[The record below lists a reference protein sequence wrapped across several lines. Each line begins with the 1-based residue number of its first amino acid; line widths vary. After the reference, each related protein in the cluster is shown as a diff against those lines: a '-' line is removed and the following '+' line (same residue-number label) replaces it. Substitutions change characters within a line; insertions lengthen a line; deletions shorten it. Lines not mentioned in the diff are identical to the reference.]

1 MKEVRVAI
9 FIDYYNTMNEF
20 NREIDT
26 QVEYFKDH
34 KKHAM
39 YPYLLSNRELK
50 KPINYFKRNVWRS
63 FNQILMKY
71 LSEKIGV
78 ATYDHIGTFI
88 TLGIR
93 KEYKKKA
100 SDDRKTYEKLMEI
113 SQLDGF
119 IVHFELSRHNEE
131 GKIKE
136 YGVDAN
142 IACQMLLGAFR
153 DQYDVGVIVSNDQ
166 DFIPAIDMVQKSYGK
181 KIYHLGP
188 SFQIKS
194 ACYGSLNYENFFQRV
209 IMINNE

>member
-9 FIDYYNTMNEF
+9 FIDYYNTMSEIS
-20 NREIDT
+20 REMDNQIK
-26 QVEYFKDH
+26 YIKNH
-34 KKHAM
+34 KEHAM
-39 YPYLLSNRELK
+39 YPYLLSKRELK
-50 KPINYFKRNVWRS
+50 KPIEFFKRNVWKN

-71 LSEKIGV
+71 LSEKLGAHV
-78 ATYDHIGTFI
+78 YDHIGTFI

-93 KEYKKKA
+93 KEYHKEGNH
-100 SDDRKTYEKLMEI
+100 DRKTYEKLREI

-119 IVHFELSRHNEE
+119 IVHFELTRSNEE
-131 GKIKE
+131 GRLQE

-181 KIYHLGP
+181 KIFHLGP

-194 ACYGSLNYENFFQRV
+194 ACYGSLNYQNFFQRV

>member
-9 FIDYYNTMNEF
+9 FIDYYNTLSEI
-20 NREIDT
+20 NREIDSKIK
-26 QVEYFKDH
+26 YIRSNKSHSLYDF
-34 KKHAM
+34 
-39 YPYLLSNRELK
+39 LLSRKGKK
-50 KPINYFKRNVWRS
+50 KPIEFLKMIVWKN
-63 FNQILMKY
+63 FNRILMKY
-71 LSEKIGV
+71 LAEKAGP
-78 ATYDHIGTFI
+78 YHYNHIGTFI

-93 KEYKKKA
+93 KDYSNESNDK
-100 SDDRKTYEKLMEI
+100 KTYEKLREI

-119 IVHFELSRHNEE
+119 IVHFELSRDNGD
-131 GKIKE
+131 GKLKE

-153 DQYDVGVIVSNDQ
+153 DQYDIGIIVSNDQ

-194 ACYGSLNYENFFQRV
+194 ACYGTLNYDNFFQRV